1 MPVTSAA
8 KLASHIWRGAAQSA
22 ANAAHNSANTFRGAF
37 QGASSGSTSST
48 GSSASGWASGGLSS
62 GGSSA
67 GAGAGGAKFHAGRG
81 AHFSYQHTGRALS
94 QASTTSN
101 SDANNK
107 NTDDDD
113 EARRQKAYKLR
124 LDGQHNYDRSML
136 SSSHGHLTNS
146 HMQVRFRHAF
156 AAKQGPL
163 LVTSSSHADT
173 TDVASTQGERRAST
187 SADAT
192 ITEAFSNASTNSTAH
207 DLVYRDLLHAS
218 KRRDAHQ
225 VRLSVDAFN
234 ALPKDQKTTAGFN
247 MVMESLLSVRRS
259 GQPVREITDTYN
271 DMIQTGLAPNSRTYT
286 VLVKALC
293 ARDVETGPA
302 SASASTPSDAATAL
316 GDLVTDDAVAPT
328 DTAAASATTEDHF
341 GQALKLMSVAHSS
354 RNWFDDE
361 KAYNAVLSSC
371 ALRGDVDRA
380 LSVLD
385 LLERS
390 RFANTDAHTF
400 MHLIRTF
407 VTDPQLKPQE
417 TQHMQQS
424 RKLAACKQV
433 FDEFLL
439 ASQQAGWR
447 HDLNRIVWCS
457 LIDAHFALN
466 DAAGAIK
473 LFEKLLQ
480 GGDSVPA
487 LDDTIVSAIIRGF
500 LDMRDT
506 DTALHWFAKVTSI
519 PSENAAAD
527 ASSPPS
533 LSSQPMPTPQTI
545 EYLLSQLAHSGDQH
559 LDSLQRVFHV
569 YLENCVKRQVPAQI
583 SAFTHVVSANVA
595 SAQRLTQAGSDQD
608 ANTSIDRALDAT
620 AAFFSQE
627 AGLLRRF
634 KEPTKIHNTIHI
646 IFQLSE
652 VLLAA
657 NRIVDAGSTLT
668 YARLFLD
675 KLDVTAQPHQELG
688 AQLSQLTNR
697 ILTAADP
704 AEDAKLASIRLFVSA
719 EYVAPVLRQADLLDE
734 QVAASLASLYR
745 SVHKQSAEAVVN
757 LPLSADA
764 WTLILEAFCFE
775 ELNVRPLN
783 LDAFEADGVPIVLH
797 DLAKLPAIDAT
808 ESAEGEISVD
818 RSSIDTS
825 KAVEVTITRYG
836 QEALSLLPE
845 WATQAAAF
853 SAEAQD
859 SAAVRDDVSS
869 DASTTAQLSVSTSA
883 TTPPQQHSPL
893 HRQDLPA
900 PALSAFSTGTDA
912 SAFSFPP
919 VQVIDTDFGH
929 ELLSFARPSGQNEA
943 PRLYTKVLEQTKVGN
958 YAHPEG
964 LAFLIGAFGR
974 LGNVERVEEV
984 YAMAQHVLHALVGDP
999 SWQSNA
1005 WFAVEDSMIQALSHA
1020 GRSDAATVHRHRII
1034 AAGGTPS
1041 PTSYAALIATI
1052 RDTTDDASIA
1062 QELFDESQRFS
1073 VRPTAY
1079 LFNTVI
1085 SKLSRARKADRA
1097 LQLFDE
1103 MTLNYRIK
1111 PTSVTYGAVINACT
1125 RIGDEQ
1131 RAVQLFERM
1140 ENDPAFKPRVPP
1152 YNTMM
1157 QYYIQSVPDRQKVL
1171 VYYHK
1176 MRAAGVQPSAHTY
1189 KLLLD
1194 MYGAIAPVEPLEME
1208 RVFQEL
1214 AHDPSVAVQSTHWAS
1229 LINCYGCMLNDL
1241 DRAIATFDSI
1251 ASHPSSQMRK
1261 DGASLPDAVSFEAL
1275 LAVFVAHQRTDLI
1288 RAHLERMKQ
1297 AGLLMTAYVANLLIR
1312 GYSMEQGEAGL
1323 DEARALFESMSEPA
1337 AGVAAAGNHPPRA
1350 QGAGAPSGPADATA
1364 VSPMPSFAG
1373 VTAAAVSH
1381 DAHNLFGSV
1390 QREPSTYEAM
1400 IRAELSHGHAD
1411 RAAALVDRMEAR
1423 AFPPALIMRARTLV
1437 SDGIA
1442 LASATGPEA
1451 DAEIADAGSLSTM
1464 SGLGI
1469 PPSRFT
1475 FGQTSP
1481 RLKHAG
1487 LHAVPFSN
1495 AAPSGGVGATSV
1507 RQASTMAGSGAAAPA
1522 PGPPK
1527 PNSPFTIFDRAVK
1540 TLQKDRAALRP
1551 SVSAQDDNGHTFGA
1565 DSTRGE
1571 ASRQTDYVR
1580 RAIAESLADR
1590 VQDIK
1595 RDFPT
1600 IVELGAGPGFLR
1612 HYLDPQGSGTK
1623 KIIMCDTS
1631 EALLNRDRHLDEQF
1645 GFEIERRV
1653 VDEEVLP
1660 FEEGSLDCVVFSGGL
1675 HWTNDLPGV
1684 LIQIRRALKPDG
1696 VFIAAL
1702 CGGDTLFE
1710 LRTSLQLAEQEREGG
1725 ISPRI
1730 SPMADTRDMAS
1741 LLSRAG
1747 FTIPTVDVDE
1757 VSVGYPSMYELMHDL
1772 RDMGESN
1779 AVINRR
1785 GQLRRDTMLAAGA
1798 IYQSLHGHEEG
1809 SGEGE
1814 GVPATFQLI
1823 FLIGWSPAPTQPK
1836 PLKRGSAKSSLKDV
1850 LAGQEG
1856 DVQQQIKSESEMEN
1870 KQREQWMKSMQDSSW
1885 TPPDKNDK

>member
-1 MPVTSAA
+1 MPVSSAA

-48 GSSASGWASGGLSS
+48 GSSASGWASGLSS

-67 GAGAGGAKFHAGRG
+67 GAGAGGAKFQAGRG

-101 SDANNK
+101 SDSNNK
-107 NTDDDD
+107 STDDDE
-113 EARRQKAYKLR
+113 EARRHKAYKLR
-124 LDGQHNYDRSML
+124 LQGQHHNDRSML
-136 SSSHGHLTNS
+136 ASSPTAHLTNS

-156 AAKQGPL
+156 AAKQDPN
-163 LVTSSSHADT
+163 LVTSDTHADT
-173 TDVASTQGERRAST
+173 TDASSSQQPESETRT
-187 SADAT
+187 AT
-192 ITEAFSNASTNSTAH
+192 PEH
-207 DLVYRDLLHAS
+207 DGVYRELLSAS
-218 KRRDAHQ
+218 KRRDAKQ

-234 ALPKDQKTTAGFN
+234 ALPKHQKTTAGFN
-247 MVMESLLSVRRS
+247 MVMESLLSVRRP

-271 DMIQTGLAPNSRTYT
+271 DMIQSGLAPNSRTYT

-293 ARDVETGPA
+293 ARDAETAPA
-302 SASASTPSDAATAL
+302 PASTPSHAATPLDANPTSGDAAVA
-316 GDLVTDDAVAPT
+316 TD
-328 DTAAASATTEDHF
+328 AAAAAAAAAPAAAALASTEDLF
-341 GQALKLMSVAHSS
+341 AQALQLMNVAHTS

-385 LLERS
+385 FLERS
-390 RFANTDAHTF
+390 SFAHTDAHTF
-400 MHLIRTF
+400 NHLIRTF
-407 VTDPQLKPQE
+407 VTDPQLKPDE
-417 TQHMQQS
+417 TQQMQQS

-439 ASQQAGWR
+439 ASQKPAWR
-447 HDLNRIVWCS
+447 HDRNRIVWCS
-457 LIDAHFALN
+457 LIEAHFALN
-466 DAAGAIK
+466 DAAGAVK
-473 LFEKLLQ
+473 LFEKMLQ
-480 GGDSVPA
+480 GGDNVPA
-487 LDDTIVSAIIRGF
+487 LDHTIISAIIRGF
-500 LDMRDT
+500 LDARDT
-506 DTALHWFAKVTSI
+506 DTALHWFAKLTSS

-527 ASSPPS
+527 DASSPPS
-533 LSSQPMPTPQTI
+533 SSLPKPTPQTI
-545 EYLLSQLAHSGDQH
+545 EYLLTRLAQASEQH
-559 LDSLQRVFHV
+559 LESLQRVFQV
-569 YLENCVKRQVPAQI
+569 YLETCLERQTPAQI
-583 SAFTHVVSANVA
+583 SALTHVVSANVA
-595 SAQRLTQAGSDQD
+595 SAQRLLQAGSAQE
-608 ANTSIDRALDAT
+608 ANVAIDRALDA
-620 AAFFSQE
+620 ASAFFAQE
-627 AGLLRRF
+627 SGQLHRF
-634 KEPTKIHNTIHI
+634 KEPTKLHNTVHT

-657 NRIVDAGSTLT
+657 NRIVDAGSALT

-675 KLDVTAQPHQELG
+675 SFDITAEPHQQLG
-688 AQLSQLTNR
+688 AQLSQLSSR
-697 ILTAADP
+697 ILTDAAP
-704 AEDAKLASIRLFVSA
+704 TAEDAKLASIRLFVSA
-719 EYVAPVLRQADLLDE
+719 EYVAPVLRQADMLDE
-734 QVAASLASLYR
+734 AVAASLASLYR
-745 SVHKQSAEAVVN
+745 SVHNQSPEALVD

-783 LDAFEADGVPIVLH
+783 LDAFKADGVPIVLH
-797 DLAKLPAIDAT
+797 DLAKLPASSAADA
-808 ESAEGEISVD
+808 ESAEGQVSVD

-825 KAVEVTITRYG
+825 KAVELTVTRYG

-845 WATQAAAF
+845 WVTQTAVAA
-853 SAEAQD
+853 SQE
-859 SAAVRDDVSS
+859 SAAVRDDISS
-869 DASTTAQLSVSTSA
+869 DAGSASQFSASTPA

-900 PALSAFSTGTDA
+900 PALSTFANGTTT
-912 SAFSFPP
+912 SAFAFPP

-929 ELLSFARPSGQNEA
+929 ELLSYSRPSGQNEA
-943 PRLYTKVLEQTKVGN
+943 PRLYAKVLEEIKVGN

-974 LGNVERVEEV
+974 FGNVERVEEV

-999 SWQSNA
+999 SWQSKA
-1005 WFAVEDSMIQALSHA
+1005 WFVVEDNMIQALSHA

-1034 AAGGTPS
+1034 AAGGTPTS
-1041 PTSYAALIATI
+1041 TSYAALIATI

-1062 QELFDESQRFS
+1062 QELFDESQRFGVHPS
-1073 VRPTAY
+1073 AY

-1140 ENDPAFKPRVPP
+1140 ERDPAFKPRVPP

-1157 QYYIQSVPDRQKVL
+1157 QYYIQSVPDRQKAL

-1176 MRAAGVQPSAHTY
+1176 MQAAGVQPSAHTY

-1208 RVFQEL
+1208 RVFQAL
-1214 AHDPSVAVQSTHWAS
+1214 ADDASVAVQSTHWAS

-1288 RAHLERMKQ
+1288 RAHLDRMKQ
-1297 AGLLMTAYVANLLIR
+1297 AGLQMTAYVANLLIR

-1323 DEARALFESMSEPA
+1323 NEARALFESMSEPA

-1350 QGAGAPSGPADATA
+1350 HGAGAPTSANAAADAA
-1364 VSPMPSFAG
+1364 GVSAMPSS
-1373 VTAAAVSH
+1373 AASH
-1381 DAHNLFGSV
+1381 DAHNPFGSV

-1423 AFPPALIMRARTLV
+1423 AFPPALIVRARTLV

-1442 LASATGPEA
+1442 LTAAAAATDA
-1451 DAEIADAGSLSTM
+1451 DAQVAGADPLSAM
-1464 SGLGI
+1464 SGFEVPAG
-1469 PPSRFT
+1469 RMT

-1481 RLKHAG
+1481 RSRHAG
-1487 LHAVPFSN
+1487 LHAVPCAN
-1495 AAPSGGVGATSV
+1495 AAPTMSV
-1507 RQASTMAGSGAAAPA
+1507 RHASTMAGSGAAAPA

-1551 SVSAQDDNGHTFGA
+1551 SVSAQDDNGGHAFGA

-1612 HYLDPQGSGTK
+1612 HYLDAQGSGTK

-1631 EALLNRDRHLDEQF
+1631 EALLNRDRHLDSQF
-1645 GFEIERRV
+1645 AFEIERRL
-1653 VDEEVLP
+1653 VDEEALP
-1660 FEEGSLDCVVFSGGL
+1660 FEEGSLDCVVVSGGL

-1798 IYQSLHGHEEG
+1798 IYESLHGNEEG
-1809 SGEGE
+1809 DIAAETAG

-1836 PLKRGSAKSSLKDV
+1836 PLKRGSAKSSLKEV
-1850 LAGQEG
+1850 LAGSEG
-1856 DVQQQIKSESEMEN
+1856 DVQQQVESEMED
-1870 KQREQWMKSMQDSSW
+1870 KQRQQWMTSMQDSSW
-1885 TPPDKNDK
+1885 TPPAGKGGDKNDK